1 MFTGWGTAVIV
12 GAEAHF
18 FMAQLRIISSTVTF
32 PKRTT
37 LLGMDKPCLPQL
49 PHRFGHVELEKFL
62 RQLLRNQEIF
72 ATDFWEAHVSM
83 DYRID
88 KIRQEDLGKINDR
101 LWKLEHPKAEVPC
114 VS

>member
-1 MFTGWGTAVIV
+1 MVTGWGAAVIAD
-12 GAEAHF
+12 AEAHF
-18 FMAQLRIISSTVTF
+18 FMTSLRIISSTVTL

-49 PHRFGHVELEKFL
+49 PHRFGHTELEKFL

-72 ATDFWEAHVSM
+72 ATTFWEAYVSM

-101 LWKLEHPKAEVPC
+101 LWALEHPKAEKT
-114 VS
+114 